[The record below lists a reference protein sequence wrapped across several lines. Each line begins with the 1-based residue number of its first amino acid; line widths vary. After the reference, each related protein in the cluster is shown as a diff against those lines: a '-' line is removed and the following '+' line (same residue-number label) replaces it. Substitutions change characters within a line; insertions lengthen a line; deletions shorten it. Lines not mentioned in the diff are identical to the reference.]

1 MRKAI
6 VNCRLFDGEQEHV
19 GLAVIVEDG
28 QIVDIVDEKV
38 AESLADEAV
47 DCDGLQLVPGFIDLQ
62 VNGGGGVLFNDAPTV
77 DTLRTIV
84 AAHRPLGTTACLPML
99 ITDDPETMRAA
110 IDAVREAIG
119 QGVPGVIGI
128 HLEGP
133 HLNPER
139 RGVHDASQMRGLD
152 GQALE
157 LLSSLEIGRTIVTLA
172 PERVIG
178 ESIRQLTERGVRV
191 FAGHSAATYDEV
203 RAAIDCGLIGFTHL
217 FNAMSQ
223 LTSREPGVVGAAL
236 DDPTTFAGVIADGH
250 HVHRAS
256 LGIAL
261 RAKPRGKVFLVTDAM
276 PTVGSDTKTFTLSSG
291 SVTELL
297 SSVTDPELAGR
308 CVTEDGTLAG
318 SSIGMIDAVKYLV
331 RSGLV
336 ELDEA
341 LRMASLYPAAALG
354 VEDRYGRIKPGYRAN
369 LLALDEDLNVAR
381 SFIDGELERFG

>member
-84 AAHRPLGTTACLPML
+84 AAHRPLGTTACLPTL

-217 FNAMSQ
+217 FNAMSPFESRSPGMVGTALSDPASYAGLICDASSDELRQ
-223 LTSREPGVVGAAL
+223 AFSMANPKEEEWTDKSRGPGARDEPVALARTTLTPSP
-236 DDPTTFAGVIADGH
+236 I
-250 HVHRAS
+250 
-256 LGIAL
+256 
-261 RAKPRGKVFLVTDAM
+261 PR
-276 PTVGSDTKTFTLSSG
+276 
-291 SVTELL
+291 
-297 SSVTDPELAGR
+297 
-308 CVTEDGTLAG
+308 
-318 SSIGMIDAVKYLV
+318 
-331 RSGLV
+331 
-336 ELDEA
+336 
-341 LRMASLYPAAALG
+341 
-354 VEDRYGRIKPGYRAN
+354 
-369 LLALDEDLNVAR
+369 
-381 SFIDGELERFG
+381 